1 LNDYFA
7 GPPNCFAFPHRT
19 EKHWQRVG
27 PGLHEQP
34 GFVKGGGFWL
44 AFRAFFASG
53 RRLDWGMSLAGRWW
67 LIVFALV
74 LSGGQM
80 LAASTREERA
90 YAAAASAFQDGMW
103 GRAEV
108 EFAEFAEK
116 YPKSQRVAEAA
127 LMQAEADIKQG
138 KNLSAI
144 ELLTVREPQ
153 AGKLADQYVYWLG
166 EAQFQNGD
174 YAAAAATF
182 SRLARDFTGSGRR
195 LDATVNEAAASAKLG
210 QWPQVSALLQEPDG
224 VFQAGAKMN
233 PADERVARGQLLL
246 AEALLGQNK
255 LNEAEAVLRSLAAQ
269 KLAPDLNW
277 EQVRLLCHVQLA
289 SGDTNAALASTTN
302 LVQLADLT
310 GQAGMRAAGVIE
322 QGGVLERMGQTGEAM
337 AVYQENL
344 ATNVPAV
351 WQRQAI
357 LKIAEL
363 AAAQKKFSAA
373 AQSLEQFLKQF
384 PDSPSADVAQLTLSE
399 LQLKEYVAQPA
410 VATNGLPE
418 AEAQFD
424 QFLDTYT
431 NSALTGKAYLDQG
444 WCFWIAKKIPESR
457 LAFQKAAQLLPPS
470 MDLAVARF
478 KLGDALFAQKD
489 YAGARNNYEAVANDF
504 TNLPTV
510 SKTIGAQALYQTL
523 RACLELN
530 DVTGAS
536 NALARILTIYP
547 TSNLADNSVL
557 LVGEGLADLQ
567 QPAAARALFEK
578 FEERFPGSPLRS
590 EVELALARTYEQE
603 NDWPPAIGI
612 YDRWVEHYTNNA
624 RLLPQVAYARAWA
637 NFQAGRET
645 NAFQLFT
652 NFLAQFPGD
661 PLAPV
666 AQWWVGDHFYRA
678 GDFVNAEKNYQLLFQ
693 HWPTS
698 SLAYPARMS
707 AGRAAMGRL
716 GYSDAI
722 QYFISLTSDT
732 NCPPDLDAQA
742 LFAYGGALMHKD
754 SDDTNNP
761 LANFSQAVQVFRAI
775 VQAYPQSEQA
785 ALAWGEIGNCD
796 LQLAGQPQGAHFY
809 DDATNAYA
817 QVSNSPLADAAA
829 RSQAQI
835 GIGLVFEKRAAQ
847 APGRDQA
854 ALLQQALQNYLDVL
868 YGKNLHDG
876 ESADSFWVKKAGL
889 QAAGTA
895 EMLGEWPQA
904 VKVYRRLEELLPPL
918 HDLLEKKIANAQE
931 HIAPGQN

>member
-1 LNDYFA
+1 MFLVS
-7 GPPNCFAFPHRT
+7 
-19 EKHWQRVG
+19 RVY
-27 PGLHEQP
+27 
-34 GFVKGGGFWL
+34 
-44 AFRAFFASG
+44 
-53 RRLDWGMSLAGRWW
+53 
-67 LIVFALV
+67 LILFALM

-80 LAASTREERA
+80 LAASAREERA

-116 YPKSQRVAEAA
+116 YPKSERMADAV

-138 KNLSAI
+138 KNLPAV
-144 ELLTVREPQ
+144 ELLRARKPQ
-153 AGKLADQYVYWLG
+153 AGRLADQYVYWLG
-166 EAQFQNGD
+166 EAQFQNAD

-182 SRLARDFTGSGRR
+182 SGLARNFTGSSRR
-195 LDATVNEAAASAKLG
+195 LDAAVNEAAARAKLG
-210 QWPQVSALLQEPDG
+210 QWLPVSTLLQEPSG
-224 VFQAGAKMN
+224 AFQTGARTN
-233 PADERVARGQLLL
+233 PADERVVRGQLLL
-246 AEALLGQNK
+246 AEALFRQNQ
-255 LNEAEAVLRSLAAQ
+255 LAEAGTVLHSLAAQ
-269 KLAPDLNW
+269 KLTPELNW
-277 EQVRLLCHVQLA
+277 EQVRLLCRVQLA
-289 SGDTNAALASTTN
+289 GGDTNAALASATN
-302 LVQLADLT
+302 LIRLADLT
-310 GQAGMRAAGVIE
+310 GQAGMRAASVVE
-322 QGGVLERMGQTGEAM
+322 QGGVMEQMGQTGEAM

-344 ATNVPAV
+344 APTVPVV

-363 AAAQKKFSAA
+363 AAARSKFSEA
-373 AQSLEQFLKQF
+373 AQSLEQFLRQF
-384 PDSPSADVAQLTLSE
+384 PDSPSADIAQLTLGE
-399 LQLKEYVAQPA
+399 LQLKEYAAPSGT
-410 VATNGLPE
+410 ATSGLPE
-418 AEAQFD
+418 VAAQFD
-424 QFLDTYT
+424 QFLATYT
-431 NSALTGKAYLDQG
+431 NSPLTGKAYLDQG
-444 WCFWIAKKIPESR
+444 WCFWLAKQFPESR
-457 LAFQKAAQLLPPS
+457 LAFQKAVQLLPLS
-470 MDLAVARF
+470 VDLAVARF
-478 KLGDALFAQKD
+478 KLGDALFVQKD
-489 YAGARNNYEAVANDF
+489 YVGARDNYEAVVNDF
-504 TNLPTV
+504 TNFPV
-510 SKTIGAQALYQTL
+510 VNKSIGAQALYQML
-523 RACLELN
+523 RASLELN
-530 DVTGAS
+530 DVSGAS

-557 LVGEGLADLQ
+557 LVGEGMADMQ

-603 NDWPPAIGI
+603 NTWPPAIGI
-612 YDRWVEHYTNNA
+612 YDRWVAQYTNNI
-624 RLLPQVAYARAWA
+624 RLLPQVEYARAWA

-652 NFLAQFPGD
+652 NFIAQFPQNG
-661 PLAPV
+661 LAPV

-678 GDFVNAEKNYQLLFQ
+678 GDFVNAEKNYQLLFKY
-693 HWPTS
+693 WPAS

-732 NCPPDLDAQA
+732 NCPPDLNAQA
-742 LFAYGGALMHKD
+742 LFAYGGALMD

-761 LANFSQAVQVFRAI
+761 LANFGQAIQVFQAI

-796 LQLAGQPQGAHFY
+796 LQLAGQPLGAHFY

-817 QVSNSPLADAAA
+817 QVINSPQADAAA

-847 APGRDQA
+847 ATGGDQTA
-854 ALLQQALQNYLDVL
+854 QLQQALQSYLDVL
-868 YGKNLHDG
+868 YGENLRDG

-889 QAAGTA
+889 QAAGVA
-895 EMLGEWPQA
+895 EALGEWPQA